1 MEILTNEIYGNS
13 VQKWLLALAVF
24 LFLFIV
30 IALIKRIFTRKSEKL
45 VKGTKTHIDDMFADG
60 IKQTRNWFI
69 VLVSLY
75 FGSQMLS
82 LPDNLILI
90 RNTIIALVVIV
101 QIGFWG
107 NGFINYW
114 ILKQGILKAEDG
126 EIATNMNVM
135 GYVLKV
141 ALWSII
147 IILSLDNI
155 PGIEVNSLLASLG
168 IGGVAVALA
177 VQNILGDLFASLSIA
192 LDKPFVIGDLLV
204 IGEFQGKVERIGLNS
219 TRIRSLDGQ
228 EIIFSNADLL
238 KSRISNYKSLE
249 RRRVLFTLGVAPE
262 TPYVKLKNI
271 PKYIQDIIET
281 QDNTTFDRAHF
292 KEFGDF
298 TLKFE
303 VVYHIESPDFSL
315 YMNIQQAI
323 NLLIIQKFEEEMIIM
338 PYPTQSILIGKNSNI
353 SAKTG

>member
-1 MEILTNEIYGNS
+1 
-13 VQKWLLALAVF
+13 
-24 LFLFIV
+24 
-30 IALIKRIFTRKSEKL
+30 
-45 VKGTKTHIDDMFADG
+45 
-60 IKQTRNWFI
+60 
-69 VLVSLY
+69 
-75 FGSQMLS
+75 
-82 LPDNLILI
+82 
-90 RNTIIALVVIV
+90 
-101 QIGFWG
+101 
-107 NGFINYW
+107 
-114 ILKQGILKAEDG
+114 
-126 EIATNMNVM
+126 
-135 GYVLKV
+135 
-141 ALWSII
+141 
-147 IILSLDNI
+147 
-155 PGIEVNSLLASLG
+155 
-168 IGGVAVALA
+168 
-177 VQNILGDLFASLSIA
+177 
-192 LDKPFVIGDLLV
+192 LV